1 MYAHI
6 RDTITAT
13 KILNAP
19 IAAKDFLMFFV
30 LLLLFIFLVVE
41 AS

>member
-1 MYAHI
+1 MYALI
-6 RDTITAT
+6 RDMITAT
-13 KILNAP
+13 KIPNTP

-30 LLLLFIFLVVE
+30 LLLLFVSLVVE